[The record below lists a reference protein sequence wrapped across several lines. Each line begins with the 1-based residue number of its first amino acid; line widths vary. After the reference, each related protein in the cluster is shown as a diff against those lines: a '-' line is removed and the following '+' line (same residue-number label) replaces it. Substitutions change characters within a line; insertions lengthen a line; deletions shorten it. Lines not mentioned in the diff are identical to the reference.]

1 MKAVAILPARM
12 GSTRFP
18 GKPLAKLLGKPMIQ
32 HVWERV
38 SKSKGLSETI
48 VATCDEEIAAAC
60 RAFGAPFVM
69 TSDSHERASDRVAEA
84 AKIVKADVYVLV
96 QGDEPMTSP
105 QMVEQALAPLFADA
119 AIACVNLAGRIESE
133 AEFDDR
139 NCIKVVIDLKGDAL
153 MMSREPIPTRRIG
166 PWGSFAAWKQVCV
179 MPFRADALALYA
191 RLAPT
196 PLEKAESID
205 MLRFL
210 EHGVKVRMVPT
221 NGSSHAVDT
230 PQDLLRVEALMK
242 AAE

>member
-38 SKSKGLSETI
+38 SRAKGLSDTV
-48 VATCDEEIAAAC
+48 VATCDAEIAEAC
-60 RAFGAPFVM
+60 RGFGAPFVM
-69 TSDSHERASDRVAEA
+69 TSPSHERASDRVAEA
-84 AKIVKADVYVLV
+84 AKTVKADVYVLV

-105 QMVEQALAPLFADA
+105 GMVESALAPMAVDPGV
-119 AIACVNLAGRIESE
+119 ACVNLAGRILTE

-139 NCIKVVIDLKGDAL
+139 NCIKVVMDLKGDAL
-153 MMSREPIPTRRIG
+153 LMSREPIPTRRIG
-166 PWGSFAAWKQVCV
+166 PWGTFPAWKQVCV

-191 RLAPT
+191 RLPPT

-221 NGSSHAVDT
+221 ADASHAVDT
-230 PQDLLRVEALMK
+230 PQDLLRVEALMR
-242 AAE
+242 AAA

>member
-18 GKPLAKLLGKPMIQ
+18 GKPLARLLGKPMIQ

-38 SKSKGLSETI
+38 SRAKGLADTV
-48 VATCDEEIAAAC
+48 VATCDTEIADAC
-60 RAFGAPFVM
+60 RSFGAPFVM
-69 TSDSHERASDRVAEA
+69 TSPSHERASDRVAEA
-84 AKIVKADVYVLV
+84 AKTVKADVYVLV

-105 QMVEQALAPLFADA
+105 GMVEAALAPMLADP
-119 AIACVNLAGRIESE
+119 AIACVNLAGRILTE

-139 NCIKVVIDLKGDAL
+139 NCIKVVMDLKSDAL
-153 MMSREPIPTRRIG
+153 LMSREPIPTRRIG
-166 PWGSFAAWKQVCV
+166 PWGTFPAWKQVCV

-191 RLAPT
+191 RLEPT

-221 NGSSHAVDT
+221 GDASHAVDT
-230 PQDLLRVEALMK
+230 PQDLLRVEALMR
-242 AAE
+242 AAA

>member
-38 SKSKGLSETI
+38 SRAKGLADTV
-48 VATCDEEIAAAC
+48 VATCDPEIADAC

-69 TSDSHERASDRVAEA
+69 TSSAHERASDRVAEA
-84 AKIVKADVYVLV
+84 AKTVKADVYVLV
-96 QGDEPMTSP
+96 QGDEPMTSAR
-105 QMVEQALAPLFADA
+105 MVDAALAPMLADP
-119 AIACVNLAGRIESE
+119 AIACVNLAGRILTE

-139 NCIKVVIDLKGDAL
+139 NCIKVVMDLKGDAL
-153 MMSREPIPTRRIG
+153 LMSREPIPTRRIG
-166 PWGSFAAWKQVCV
+166 PWGTFPAWKQVCV

-191 RLAPT
+191 RLEPT

-221 NGSSHAVDT
+221 ADASHAVDT
-230 PQDLLRVEALMK
+230 PQDLLRVEALMR
-242 AAE
+242 AAA

>member
-1 MKAVAILPARM
+1 MKTVAVLPARM

-38 SKSKGLSETI
+38 AKAKGLSDTV
-48 VATCDEEIAAAC
+48 VATCDQEIADAC

-69 TSDSHERASDRVAEA
+69 TSPAHERASDRVAEA
-84 AKIVKADVYVLV
+84 AKTLKADVYVLV

-105 QMVEQALAPLFADA
+105 RMVEEALAPLLADSKV
-119 AIACVNLAGRIESE
+119 ACVNLAGRIETE
-133 AEFDDR
+133 AEFEDR
-139 NCIKVVIDLKGDAL
+139 NCIKVVMDLKGDAL
-153 MMSREPIPTRRIG
+153 LMSREPIPTRRIG
-166 PWGSFAAWKQVCV
+166 PWGSFTAWKQVCV

-191 RLAPT
+191 RLSPT
-196 PLEKAESID
+196 PLERAESID

-221 NGSSHAVDT
+221 THSSHAVDT
-230 PQDLLRVEALMK
+230 PQDLVRVAALMK
-242 AAE
+242 AAA